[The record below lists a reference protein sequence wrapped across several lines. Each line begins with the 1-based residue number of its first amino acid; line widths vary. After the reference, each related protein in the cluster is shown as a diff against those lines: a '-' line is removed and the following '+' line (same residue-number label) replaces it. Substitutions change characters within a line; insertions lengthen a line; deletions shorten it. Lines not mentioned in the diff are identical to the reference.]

1 MRISDWSSDVC
12 SSDLIPGV
20 AKNVG
25 VLIDDRP
32 LQREVGV
39 DSLAAVVGAGF
50 DLGGSWRGE
59 ATLSYSREEQFR
71 DSDVQRNANIYDYL
85 PTTAGG
91 QMQEPTSIQCSQSL
105 PPNARPAQQA
115 YCAGLGSGY
124 FNPWTNDTLSN
135 QLLKQLIDSEHP

>member
-20 AKNVG
+20 ANNFG

-59 ATLSYSREEQFR
+59 ATLSYSREAQFS
-71 DSDVQRNANIYDYL
+71 DSDVQRNANIRSE
-85 PTTAGG
+85 
-91 QMQEPTSIQCSQSL
+91 EPRVAKECDSPCSSRRS
-105 PPNARPAQQA
+105 P
-115 YCAGLGSGY
+115 C
-124 FNPWTNDTLSN
+124 
-135 QLLKQLIDSEHP
+135 H

>member
-59 ATLSYSREEQFR
+59 ATLSYSRAEQFR
-71 DSDVQRNANIYDYL
+71 DSDVQPHANIYDSL
-85 PTTAGG
+85 PTPAGG
-91 QMQEPTSIQCSQSL
+91 QMQAPTSIQSHQGL
-105 PPNARPAQQA
+105 PPNASPAQQA
-115 YCAGLGSGY
+115 SCPGPGSAS
-124 FNPWTNDTLSN
+124 FNP
-135 QLLKQLIDSEHP
+135 

>member
-85 PTTAGG
+85 PTPAGG
-91 QMQEPTSIQCSQSL
+91 QMQAPTSIQCSQGL
-105 PPNARPAQQA
+105 PPNASPAPQA
-115 YCAGLGSGY
+115 YCAGLGKHRKGSPEGKSV
-124 FNPWTNDTLSN
+124 L
-135 QLLKQLIDSEHP
+135 